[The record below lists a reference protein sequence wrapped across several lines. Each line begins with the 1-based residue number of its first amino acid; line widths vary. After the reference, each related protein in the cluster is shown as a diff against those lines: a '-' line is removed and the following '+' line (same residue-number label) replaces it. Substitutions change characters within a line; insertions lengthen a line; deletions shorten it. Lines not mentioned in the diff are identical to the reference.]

1 MGHRL
6 TIPILTMHTLWTPR
20 PADEAEYVTSRLT
33 LHRQPRAK
41 RESFPLL
48 EPAGQSCIP
57 AKFKVSS
64 ASLR

>member
-6 TIPILTMHTLWTPR
+6 TIPILTIHTLWTPM
-20 PADEAEYVTSRLT
+20 PADETEYVTSRLT

-41 RESFPLL
+41 RGSFTLL
-48 EPAGQSCIP
+48 EPVGQSCIF
-57 AKFKVSS
+57 AKSKVSS